1 MRLLVCSISLHDML
15 RLNIMMCHCNSK
27 QFSNRQP
34 RSGKIAKVII
44 DCDSSLLIITTRINT
59 PSAGR
64 PALPPSLQTIHNL
77 LDICW
82 KIGHKKDEAHTFPER
97 SFTVRHNEGIFLLVL
112 YTEAQP
118 WDRRISVHTGWIYA
132 FCFLIEIQRCRKLTV
147 GIWHRGTDDLLFVS
161 WGG

>member
-1 MRLLVCSISLHDML
+1 MSLQYLLVYLHDML
-15 RLNIMMCHCNSK
+15 RLSIMMCHCNSK

-34 RSGKIAKVII
+34 RSGEIAKVII

-64 PALPPSLQTIHNL
+64 PALPPRLQTIHYL

-97 SFTVRHNEGIFLLVL
+97 SFTVRRNEGVFLLVL

-118 WDRRISVHTGWIYA
+118 
-132 FCFLIEIQRCRKLTV
+132 
-147 GIWHRGTDDLLFVS
+147 
-161 WGG
+161 